1 MTAMPHM
8 VAGKPPAEPSGEFNP
23 LSTAALV
30 RRVTFGLTPSELA
43 LAQSLGREAYIDRH
57 LNPQSIPDTAVQTRI
72 ATQYSWL
79 ALPAPQLFAFDGEQL
94 INRLVDARILRAALS
109 ERQLYER
116 VVDMWTDHFNIFIQN
131 GPEPVMKIVDDR
143 EVIRAHALGRFHDLL
158 LASAYSPAMI
168 HYLDNVAN
176 QFGTPNENYARE
188 LLELHT
194 MGADGGYTQQDVR
207 EIARCF
213 TGWAYYGGFSGPDSY
228 TFLYN
233 AGAHD
238 NGQKIVLGNIIPAG
252 LGIEDGHRVV
262 QILAGHPSTAR
273 HIARKLLVEFWGYD
287 PPARLVGDIA
297 RVYTRTGGDIRAM
310 IRAILDPYIWPSPTP
325 KLKRPLHLV
334 ASCLR
339 VVGTPLTNPGAMREP
354 LAAAG
359 HLPFHWA
366 PPNGYPDRLTA
377 WAGSLLVRWNFAS
390 ALADGQYGTSA
401 SFSLGALFGAN
412 PTPASIVQTLNNL
425 LHGGEMPT
433 PERNALLQWLGPA
446 PVGEARL
453 RETLALALS
462 MPSFQWY

>member
-1 MTAMPHM
+1 MTAMPNM
-8 VAGKPPAEPSGEFNP
+8 IAGKPPSEPPGEFNP

-30 RRVTFGLTPSELA
+30 RRVTFGLTPSELT
-43 LAQSLGREAYIDRH
+43 LANALGREAYIERH
-57 LNPQSIPDTAVQTRI
+57 LNPQSIPDPTVQSRL
-72 ATQYSWL
+72 ASQYSWL
-79 ALPAPQLFAFDGEQL
+79 SLPAPQLTGFAADQL

-109 ERQLYER
+109 ERQLFER

-131 GPEPVMKIVDDR
+131 GPEPVMKVVDDR

-168 HYLDNVAN
+168 HSLDNVSN

-194 MGADGGYTQQDVR
+194 MGANGGYTQHDVR

-213 TGWAYYGGFSGPDSY
+213 TGWAYYGGFSGDISY
-228 TFLYN
+228 TFFYN
-233 AGAHD
+233 PGSHD
-238 NGQKIVLGNIIPAG
+238 NGQKIVLGNIIPAN

-287 PPARLVGDIA
+287 PPARLIGDIA

-310 IRAILDPYIWPSPTP
+310 IRAILDPSIWPSPTP
-325 KLKRPLHLV
+325 KFKRPLHLV
-334 ASCLR
+334 ASILR
-339 VVGTPLTNPGAMREP
+339 AVGTLLVNAGAMREP

-366 PPNGYPDRLTA
+366 PPNGYPDRLSA

-390 ALADGQYGTSA
+390 DLTSGVYNTSA
-401 SFSLGALFGAN
+401 SFLPTALFGLD
-412 PTPASIVQTLNNL
+412 PSPQSIVQTMNQM
-425 LHGGEMPT
+425 LHGGEMPA
-433 PERNALLQWLGPA
+433 PERAALLQWIGPA
-446 PVGEARL
+446 PVSETRL
-453 RETLALALS
+453 REALGLAFS

>member
-1 MTAMPHM
+1 MTAIPQMI
-8 VAGKPPAEPSGEFNP
+8 AGKPPIEPPGEFNP

-30 RRVTFGLTPSELA
+30 KRVTYGLTPSELA
-43 LAQSLGREAYIDRH
+43 LAHSLGREAYIERH
-57 LNPQSIPDTAVQTRI
+57 LNPLSIPDPVVQSRM
-72 ATQYSWL
+72 ASQYSWL
-79 ALPAPQLFAFDGEQL
+79 ALPAPQLTGFAADQL

-109 ERQLYER
+109 ERQLFER

-158 LASAYSPAMI
+158 LASARSPAMI
-168 HYLDNVAN
+168 HYLDNVSN

-194 MGADGGYTQQDVR
+194 MGADGGYTQTDVR

-213 TGWAYYGGFSGPDSY
+213 TGWAYHGGFSGDNSY

-233 AGAHD
+233 AGSHD
-238 NGQKIVLGNIIPAG
+238 NGQKIVLGNIIPAN
-252 LGIEDGHRVV
+252 LGIEDGYRVV

-297 RVYTRTGGDIRAM
+297 RVYTRTNGDIRSM

-325 KLKRPLHLV
+325 KFKRPLHLV
-334 ASCLR
+334 ASILR
-339 VVGTPLTNPGAMREP
+339 AVGTQLVNPGAMREP

-366 PPNGYPDRLTA
+366 PPNGYPDRLSA
-377 WAGSLLVRWNFAS
+377 WAGSLLVRWNFA
-390 ALADGQYGTSA
+390 ADMTSDVYNTSA
-401 SFSLGALFGAN
+401 SFLLTALFGLD
-412 PTPASIVQTLNNL
+412 PSPQSIVQTMSQM
-425 LHGGEMPT
+425 LHGGEMPAS
-433 PERNALLQWLGPA
+433 ERAALLQWIGPA
-446 PVGEARL
+446 PVSEARL
-453 RETLALALS
+453 REALGLAFS